1 MSAAITK
8 TSLFS
13 SAYANILAVVDNRS
27 NIADPANSTTRKFV
41 YSRVPNIK
49 VNFAGFPYIVLNQP
63 SISMNRA
70 SINAKRKNVIYAME
84 IEVHTSD
91 KFVNGS
97 MNGAGQ
103 THLNNISDDL
113 YETFNSS
120 TIRGSLAAL
129 GIENVNI
136 TTNNV
141 DIDTEHEEI
150 VWIRGFTLNFNNKK
164 SVN

>member
-1 MSAAITK
+1 MSLISK
-8 TSLFS
+8 SNLFTES
-13 SAYANILAVVDNRS
+13 WTNIYNIINTRS
-27 NIADPANSTTRKFV
+27 NVADPTGSTSRKFV

-49 VNFAGFPYIVLNQP
+49 ANFQGFPYIVLNQP

-70 SINAKRKNVIYAME
+70 SVNAKRKNVIYALE

-91 KFVNGS
+91 KFQNGS
-97 MNGAGQ
+97 INGAGQ
-103 THLNNISDDL
+103 THLNQISDDL

-120 TIRGSLAAL
+120 TIRSSLSAL
-129 GIENVNI
+129 GIENINI

-150 VWIRGFTLNFNNKK
+150 VWIRGFTLNFNNKLD
-164 SVN
+164 VN

>member
-1 MSAAITK
+1 MSLITK
-8 TSLFS
+8 SNLFTES
-13 SAYANILAVVDNRS
+13 WNNIYAVVNNRS
-27 NIADPANSTTRKFV
+27 NIADPTGSTSRKFV

-49 VNFAGFPYIVLNQP
+49 ANFQGFPYIVLNQP
-63 SISMNRA
+63 SISMNRS
-70 SINAKRKNVIYAME
+70 SINAKRKNVIYAIE

-91 KFVNGS
+91 KLQNGTA
-97 MNGAGQ
+97 NGVGQ
-103 THLNNISDDL
+103 THLNQISDDL

-120 TIRGSLAAL
+120 TIKSSLAAL

-141 DIDTEHEEI
+141 DIDTEHEEL

-164 SVN
+164 SVY